1 MRQIEITSLE
11 ANQRLDKFLLK
22 YLNECP
28 KSLIYKGMRTNKI
41 KYNGKKPKGNE
52 ILKEGDEIKLFF
64 REEQMATLES
74 EKNVK

>member
-1 MRQIEITSLE
+1 MKQIVITPKE

-22 YLNECP
+22 YLNQCP

-52 ILKEGDEIKLFF
+52 ILKEEDEIKLFF
-64 REEQMATLES
+64 KEEQM
-74 EKNVK
+74 KV